1 MSLLK
6 KAEKL
11 SRVFKVKG
19 AKPSTRS
26 PLGCLRDLINYQAL
40 KLLPQKAIHK
50 IKGEIK
56 ES

>member
-1 MSLLK
+1 MSLVK

-40 KLLPQKAIHK
+40 EVLSQKATHK

>member
-1 MSLLK
+1 MNLLK

-11 SRVFKVKG
+11 SRVFQVKG

-26 PLGCLRDLINYQAL
+26 PLGYLRDLINYQAL
-40 KLLPQKAIHK
+40 KLLPQKAVHK